1 MFKYRT
7 GWMFGSNFTLNMRL
21 SIFVGNVIDEDLVDS
36 EIHEDSYQREISI
49 KSNYSLPVYI
59 HMD

>member
-1 MFKYRT
+1 
-7 GWMFGSNFTLNMRL
+7 MFGSNFTLNMRL